1 MRYYQSHKEKIIP
14 QMKLHLTIMP
24 VNFTCLFLAV
34 KSLYL
39 YEKKLKAIN
48 IHILL
53 CSLQVTAWKMLGR
66 ILKALTTSNNHS
78 VSCLSY
84 IKIQQARRDMTLSVS
99 KSLSDMAKKNRLRS
113 TPFYS
118 DILPVGCILPGS
130 HIKKKQNFWEIIW
143 FLIPLC
149 LLSPE
154 PAFNF
159 SENQIWYKKPPS

>member
-84 IKIQQARRDMTLSVS
+84 IKIQQARRDMTLSAS
-99 KSLSDMAKKNRLRS
+99 KSLSDMAKKQTQINTFLFWYLACRLHS
-113 TPFYS
+113 TRVTY
-118 DILPVGCILPGS
+118 
-130 HIKKKQNFWEIIW
+130 KKQNFWEIW